1 MWLHFLYGIY
11 GYAYYEGQDI
21 VGVRIAEFLGNMDN
35 ANDIDCLAS
44 FVFCR
49 RLEKIGD
56 DKIQDIFS
64 SRANDYVYSDWEYN
78 DAMGQFNDCDRDMYI
93 LSIFVGEEKY
103 SEIVRQFYRMVDSK
117 LDDEDNTSYS
127 TLYNFLKSYDKD
139 IQVRLVY

>member
-1 MWLHFLYGIY
+1 MWLHFLYGVY

-21 VGVRIAEFLGNMDN
+21 IGVRIAEFLGNMDN

-44 FVFCR
+44 FVFHR

-64 SRANDYVYSDWEYN
+64 SRASEYVYSDCEYN
-78 DAMGQFNDCDRDMYI
+78 DIMGQFNSDDSDMYI
-93 LSIFVGEEKY
+93 FSIFVGEEEY
-103 SEIVRQFYRMVDSK
+103 SEIVRQFYRMVDLR

-127 TLYNFLKSYDKD
+127 TLYDFLKGYDKD
-139 IQVRLVY
+139 LKVRLVK